1 MLRHYLALGDSMSID
16 LYPALDVGQA
26 DVAVNLERD
35 SHAGGVAP
43 LGAASL
49 LYENDDERWPEF
61 AGRDLRS
68 HSPGVRFANL
78 TSDGATIG
86 EVFGFQLPEIATVA
100 ASGVGGGETDVG
112 TLAGDGTLVTLT
124 VGGNDLL
131 SAFANRPA
139 ARLLGRFVE
148 NIVQAYD
155 HLLATIVGELPGATL
170 LLTTVYDPT
179 DGTGVA
185 PGLFDGAGPLPLEHL
200 ERVNDHVRQMAAR
213 VPGARLADVHARFL
227 GHGATAPEAE
237 RYYWRRSLVEPS
249 ALGASEI
256 RRAWLDALEL

>member
-1 MLRHYLALGDSMSID
+1 MYRHYLALGDSMSID
-16 LYPALDVGQA
+16 LYPALDVGQTE
-26 DVAVNLERD
+26 VAVALERD
-35 SHAGGVAP
+35 AHAGGIAP

-49 LYENDDERWPEF
+49 LHENDDERWPEF
-61 AGRDLRS
+61 AGRDLARIA
-68 HSPGVRFANL
+68 PGARLTNL

-86 EVFGFQLPEIATVA
+86 EVFGYQLPEIAGA
-100 ASGVGGGETDVG
+100 GVEGGAE
-112 TLAGDGTLVTLT
+112 TLVTLT

-148 NIVQAYD
+148 DIVQAYD
-155 HLLATIVGELPGATL
+155 YLVEAIAKALPGAAL

-185 PGLFDGAGPLPLEHL
+185 PGLLDGAGPLPLQHL
-200 ERVNDHVRQMAAR
+200 ERVNDHVRELAAR

-227 GHGATAPEAE
+227 GHGVTAPEPE
-237 RYYWRRSLVEPS
+237 RFYWRRSLIEPS

-256 RRAWLDALEL
+256 RRVWLEAAGL